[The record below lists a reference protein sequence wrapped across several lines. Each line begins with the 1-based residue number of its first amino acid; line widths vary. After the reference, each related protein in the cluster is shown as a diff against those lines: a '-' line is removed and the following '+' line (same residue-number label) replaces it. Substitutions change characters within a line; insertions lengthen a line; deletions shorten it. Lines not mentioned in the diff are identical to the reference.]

1 MKQNLRR
8 ILAAI
13 IIASA
18 AAVYANA
25 EVLQEIVVKDGDT
38 LWSVANYY
46 LKDPRLWPEIL
57 KFNSLPSS
65 DPNVILPGMKLR
77 VPILLI
83 KENLRAAHLIYLLND
98 VRYRRHTEAEW
109 KAARENMELN
119 NEDGL
124 RTLQLSRAKVKFS
137 SGEILA
143 LEENSFIILRPDKK
157 REEIDLL
164 SGGVRASK
172 TKVLAAGSM
181 VNPRIEPRGPAPDFR
196 TKVKEDKTTLV
207 EVYEGVVDVEAQ
219 GKTVTL
225 TRGFGTEV
233 KFSQPPSLPHALPPQ
248 PDMKMEGLN
257 SIPGTNL
264 TTSGKVTS
272 STLELAIKAPVT
284 GTSKNDNKDESQS
297 RMIGQIIT
305 KYHLQFSTAASFG
318 AVVLDEIDKL
328 SERVSIDFKKY
339 KLPDGTYYYRFAYM
353 DELGFEGQ
361 FSPPVQF
368 IIDSTPP
375 RLDVT
380 TPENEQE
387 IYDEFI
393 NVEGISEP
401 QVSLKANDKK
411 VDVDDAGKFITA
423 IMPRNGPNLI
433 TLIAQDKAGNVTKKE
448 LVINKSKYSRKD
460 IGGQPS
466 VARERGLTL
475 ASIALGTLTAAVIIG
490 VLILIIH

>member
-1 MKQNLRR
+1 V
-8 ILAAI
+8 AAI
-13 IIASA
+13 CAH
-18 AAVYANA
+18 A
-25 EVLQEIVVKDGDT
+25 EVLQEIVVRDGDT

-83 KENLRAAHLIYLLND
+83 KENLRAAHLVYLLND
-98 VRYRRHTEAEW
+98 VRYRRRTEAEW
-109 KAARENMELN
+109 KAAWDNMELN

-124 RTLQLSRAKVKFS
+124 RTLQLSRARVKFS

-164 SGGVRASK
+164 SGGVRASR

-207 EVYEGVVDVEAQ
+207 EVYEGIVDVEAQ

-248 PDMKMEGLN
+248 PDMKMEDL
-257 SIPGTNL
+257 SQIPGTNL

-272 STLELAIKAPVT
+272 STLQLSIKAPASAAAS
-284 GTSKNDNKDESQS
+284 GKGQDESQS

-305 KYHLQFSTAASFG
+305 KYHLQFSTSSSFG
-318 AVVLDEIDKL
+318 AMVLDEVDRL
-328 SERVSIDFKKY
+328 SERVNIDFKKY

-361 FSPPVQF
+361 FSAPIQF

-375 RLDVT
+375 ELNVT

-387 IYDEFI
+387 VYDEF
-393 NVEGISEP
+393 VSLEGLSEP
-401 QVSLKANDKK
+401 QINLKVNDKK
-411 VDVDDAGKFITA
+411 VEVDAAGKFATS
-423 IMPRNGPNLI
+423 IMPKDGPNLI
-433 TLIAQDKAGNVTKKE
+433 TLIAQDKAGNVTKRE
-448 LVINKSKYSRKD
+448 LIVNKSKYSRNAAGRASTVK
-460 IGGQPS
+460 
-466 VARERGLTL
+466 ERSLTL

-490 VLILIIH
+490 VLILIVH